1 MAALSQTFG
10 RKYLLSIMK
19 TPSEIEENVGIDVKT
34 AEIKQWIKI
43 KKDIFNPFLECMNVI
58 RLNLKVPGR
67 ASYY

>member
-1 MAALSQTFG
+1 
-10 RKYLLSIMK
+10 MK